1 MRERNEEMIDE
12 KKLIEEIEK
21 WQEALSPETTAIDG
35 IIYVV
40 LNTVIDIIIDMDK
53 VEEEEAK

>member
-1 MRERNEEMIDE
+1 MIDE

-21 WQEALSPETTAIDG
+21 WQETLSPETTAIDG
-35 IIYVV
+35 IIYDV
-40 LNTVIDIIIDMDK
+40 LNSVIDIIIDMDK

>member
-1 MRERNEEMIDE
+1 MIDE